1 MNYDEFGFFN
11 QQLAGMLRSGIPLEG
26 ALKQLCATMHQGAL
40 RAELEQL
47 GADLGKGVPLREALP
62 RRKLPEL
69 YARMVEVGAGGN
81 DLPGML
87 SLLADYYRRRHS
99 LWTRLKGLM
108 VYPAMV
114 LGAALGLAVLFIGI
128 YSAIVRNAWQDLF
141 GDSGRLAPGI
151 PALLW
156 LPVVWLVVGAVLL
169 ALALGVPA
177 LREWLRWRLPGF
189 KESSLCQ
196 FAAAMKVLLAGGSQF
211 QQALGLMQ
219 GLEPGRAV
227 SAELKRWQERLA
239 AGRGKFSEFASG
251 GRFFPGLFL
260 WLVGQS
266 GEDLAAGFARAAELY
281 YERARHKM
289 DMLLYAALPVAV
301 MVLGGMIFCQVFC
314 MLQCIL
320 SPLKALTGEGGG

>member
-1 MNYDEFGFFN
+1 MNYDELGFFN

-40 RAELEQL
+40 RAELEL
-47 GADLGKGVPLREALP
+47 LEADLAKGVPLREALP
-62 RRKLPEL
+62 RRKLPEF
-69 YARMVEVGAGGN
+69 YARMVAVGAEGN

-87 SLLADYYRRRHS
+87 NLLANYYQQRHG

-108 VYPAMV
+108 VYPALV
-114 LGAALGLAVLFIGI
+114 LAAALGLGVLFICI
-128 YSAIVRNAWQDLF
+128 YSAIVRNAWQDLLA
-141 GDSGRLAPGI
+141 DSGGLSPGV

-156 LPVVWLVVGAVLL
+156 LPVVWLVVAAVLFI
-169 ALALGVPA
+169 LALGVPS

-189 KESSLCQ
+189 RESSLCQ
-196 FAAAMKVLLAGGSQF
+196 FAASMKVLLSGGSRF
-211 QQALGLMQ
+211 PQALGLMQ
-219 GLEPGRAV
+219 GMEQGSGV
-227 SAELKRWQERLA
+227 GAELKRWQEQLA
-239 AGRGKFSEFASG
+239 AGRGKFNEFAGG

-301 MVLGGMIFCQVFC
+301 MVLGVMIFCQVFC
-314 MLQCIL
+314 MVQCIL
-320 SPLKALTGEGGG
+320 SPLGVLTDGGG

>member
-1 MNYDEFGFFN
+1 MNYDEFAFFN
-11 QQLAGMLRSGIPLEG
+11 QQLAGMLHSGIPLEG
-26 ALKQLCATMHQGAL
+26 ALKQLCAAMHQGAL
-40 RAELEQL
+40 RAELGQL
-47 GADLGKGVPLREALP
+47 EADLAKGVPLREALP
-62 RRKLPEL
+62 RRKLPEF
-69 YARMVEVGAGGN
+69 YARMVQIGAGGN

-114 LGAALGLAVLFIGI
+114 LAAALGLSVLFISI
-128 YSAIVRNAWQDLF
+128 YSALVRNAWQDLF
-141 GDSGRLAPGI
+141 ADSGRLAPGI

-156 LPVVWLVVGAVLL
+156 LPVVWLVAATVLL
-169 ALALGVPA
+169 ALALGVPSI
-177 LREWLRWRLPGF
+177 REWLRWRLPGF

-196 FAAAMKVLLAGGSQF
+196 FAASMKVLLSGGNQF
-211 QQALGLMQ
+211 PQALGLMQ
-219 GLEPGRAV
+219 EMEQGSEMG
-227 SAELKRWQERLA
+227 AELKRWQQQLA
-239 AGRGKFSEFASG
+239 AGRGRFNEFAGG

-289 DMLLYAALPVAV
+289 DTLLYAALPVAV
-301 MVLGGMIFCQVFC
+301 LVLGAMIFCQVFS
-314 MLQCIL
+314 MIQCL
-320 SPLKALTGEGGG
+320 VGPLNLLGDMSSG

>member
-47 GADLGKGVPLREALP
+47 EADLAKGIPLREALP
-62 RRKLPEL
+62 RRKLPEF
-69 YARMVEVGAGGN
+69 YARMVQVGAGGN

-87 SLLADYYRRRHS
+87 NLLANYYQQRHS

-114 LGAALGLAVLFIGI
+114 LGAALGLSMLFINI
-128 YSAIVRNAWQDLF
+128 YSSIVRNAWQDLF
-141 GDSGRLAPGI
+141 AGSALPAPGI

-156 LPVVWLVVGAVLL
+156 LPVVWLIVAAVLF
-169 ALALGVPA
+169 ALALSVPSI
-177 LREWLRWRLPGF
+177 REWLRWRLPGF

-196 FAAAMKVLLAGGSQF
+196 FAASMKVVLSGGSQLP
-211 QQALGLMQ
+211 QALGLMQ
-219 GLEPGRAV
+219 AMEQGGAV
-227 SAELKRWQERLA
+227 GAELKRWQERLA
-239 AGRGKFSEFASG
+239 AGRGKFDEFAG
-251 GRFFPGLFL
+251 GSRFFPGLFL

-266 GEDLAAGFARAAELY
+266 GEDLAAGFGRAAELY

-301 MVLGGMIFCQVFC
+301 MVLGAMIFCQVFC
-314 MLQCIL
+314 MIQCIL
-320 SPLKALTGEGGG
+320 SPLGVLTDGGG